1 MMVKQG
7 FPLLFFISVAMTM
20 EIPAMQ
26 CERDSDCQDA
36 GESSYCLFSMC
47 ETCIPCEQMFNRRP
61 PLTASG
67 RPGCAKME
75 VDCGVCLPG
84 YQSEDLTGQRYS
96 IKCYPVTTEREYQE
110 PVDVLSGSPETST
123 GAILILIVISTI
135 IFVTGSCFVYSKRHR
150 TVTTDSTN
158 GNTQDENRKLVDRLP
173 PPYEEPEEV
182 CGIARTSEQIHTVV
196 IVESDIPNQATPINH
211 YHRPLRM
218 DPSDMD
224 EENEILSGPERLE
237 SQPVSHDGNEST
249 ETIPSLWEPNSTL
262 DLRIDASELTSRMET
277 QNGLVR
283 SQSLELIARHPASH
297 RPLTLSRSDPMLPTQ
312 SRRRH
317 SSGSESY
324 AHRHVRLSMHRL
336 PVAPVASLAN
346 ENVPVDT
353 SASLPSCSGSTDQCQ
368 EDCEPNEPQAFLF
381 DDSQISNSGISYE
394 NGLHSSIL
402 SFTGSLFGHQISSS
416 TPTSSETGRGSQ
428 DSGFFDRSRRRP
440 ADDEFSFGVA
450 LFVKRPREFE

>member
-1 MMVKQG
+1 MK
-7 FPLLFFISVAMTM
+7 
-20 EIPAMQ
+20 

-36 GESSYCLFSMC
+36 GGSYYCLFSMC

-67 RPGCAKME
+67 RPGCAKLE

-110 PVDVLSGSPETST
+110 PVDVLSRSTETSI
-123 GAILILIVISTI
+123 GVILTLIIISTI
-135 IFVTGSCFVYSKRHR
+135 ILVAGGCFVYSKRHR
-150 TVTTDSTN
+150 AVTTDSTE

-182 CGIARTSEQIHTVV
+182 CGVARTSAQIHTRVM
-196 IVESDIPNQATPINH
+196 VEPDFLNQATPINH
-211 YHRPLRM
+211 YHRPPRM
-218 DPSDMD
+218 DSSDMD
-224 EENEILSGPERLE
+224 EENGILNGPERRE
-237 SQPVSHDGNEST
+237 SQPVSDDGNGST

-262 DLRIDASELTSRMET
+262 DLRIDASDDPEPNSRMET

-283 SQSLELIARHPASH
+283 SQSLELIARHPSPH
-297 RPLTLSRSDPMLPTQ
+297 RQLTMSRSDPMLPTQ

-336 PVAPVASLAN
+336 PVVPVASPAN
-346 ENVPVDT
+346 ENSPVDT
-353 SASLPSCSGSTDQCQ
+353 SEGLPPYSASTDQCQ

-381 DDSQISNSGISYE
+381 DDSQISSPGTSYE
-394 NGLHSSIL
+394 NGFHSSIL
-402 SFTGSLFGHQISSS
+402 SFTGSLFGHHISSS

-450 LFVKRPREFE
+450 LFVKRPREFQ